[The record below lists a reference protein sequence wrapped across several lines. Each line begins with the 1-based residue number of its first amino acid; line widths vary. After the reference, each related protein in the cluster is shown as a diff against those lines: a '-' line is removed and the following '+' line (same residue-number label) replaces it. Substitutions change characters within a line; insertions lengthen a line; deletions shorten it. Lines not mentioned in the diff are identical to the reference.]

1 MRSAKA
7 LRATKATHNPR
18 RSSPRKVA
26 SSFKVCSI
34 KGTRDLNYF
43 QLFSQSTATHADC
56 LAIVDDARE
65 FTYAQMMHQISQTAV
80 WLRQMGLRSGDS
92 LVVFAA
98 NRAEHIF
105 LHLASAQIGVVFTPV
120 HSSFRA
126 REAGYVLQSARP
138 RIAFVDAG
146 TIDILTEATQSS
158 GISPKLVSFDTV
170 VERPEV
176 GSFLNGFSEQENVT
190 PEDLPSEAPL
200 TILYTSGTTS
210 MPKPVLRSHGADT
223 WSVQN
228 YVEGWNFEAGDR
240 VYVPLSLAWAWG
252 LTVMSM
258 SALASGATLFLDKSF
273 NPVRALSAIEKH
285 RITTFAGTMSMY
297 GMLLDVLQR
306 EKFQTSSLK
315 KMFVGGEP
323 RNEAMVSAAEA
334 HFGQRLY
341 EGYALSECFPH
352 LVTNPK
358 HDIDA
363 PTGSLGRRVA
373 PEAQIKLIGPD
384 GTEVRRGESGQT
396 LIKSPG
402 CMTEYLN
409 EPEMTAERL
418 TPDGWLR
425 TGDLLREDENGY
437 FFFAGRSTDMIIRG
451 GANISPLEIEAALLE
466 HPAVK
471 DVAVVGIPDQ
481 ARGEQIV
488 ALTLLREDET
498 ASELTLLAFLERTLA
513 RYKVPQRVIIL
524 GDIPVGATGK
534 RSRKALRELAI
545 QILQKTEDKSYAD

>member
-1 MRSAKA
+1 M
-7 LRATKATHNPR
+7 
-18 RSSPRKVA
+18 
-26 SSFKVCSI
+26 
-34 KGTRDLNYF
+34 NYF
-43 QLFSQSTATHADC
+43 QLFAQSAATHPEC

-65 FTYAQMMHQISQTAV
+65 FTYAQMMRESSRTAA
-80 WLRQMGLRSGDS
+80 WLRQLGLRSGDS
-92 LVVFAA
+92 LIVFAA

-105 LHLASAQIGVVFTPV
+105 LHLACAQIGVVFTPV
-120 HSSFRA
+120 HASFRA
-126 REAGYVLQSARP
+126 REVGYVLQSSRP
-138 RIAFVDAG
+138 KVAFVDAA
-146 TIDILTEATQSS
+146 TIDILTEAIQQSDV
-158 GISPKLVSFDTV
+158 SPKLVSFDPLL
-170 VERPEV
+170 ERPEV
-176 GSFLNGFSEQENVT
+176 GSFLDGFPEQQQVT
-190 PEDLPSEAPL
+190 SEDLPSGTPL

-228 YVEGWNFEAGDR
+228 YVRGWNFEAGDR

-273 NPVRALSAIEKH
+273 NPVRALAAIEKH
-285 RITTFAGTMSMY
+285 RITTFAGSMSMY

-306 EKFQTSSLK
+306 EQFQTSSLK

-323 RNEAMVSAAEA
+323 RNEAMVAAAEA

-352 LVTNPK
+352 LVTSPE
-358 HDIDA
+358 HDVNA
-363 PTGSLGRRVA
+363 PVGSLGRRVA
-373 PEAQIKLIGPD
+373 PEAQIKLVDPNGV
-384 GTEVRRGESGQT
+384 EVGRGEVGQA

-409 EPEMTAERL
+409 EPDMTAERL
-418 TPDGWLR
+418 TPEGWLR

-437 FFFAGRSTDMIIRG
+437 FFFAGRSTDMIVRG

-466 HPAVK
+466 HPTVK
-471 DVAVVGIPDQ
+471 DVAVVGIPDPVK
-481 ARGEQIV
+481 GEQIV
-488 ALTLLREDET
+488 ALTVLRENEIV
-498 ASELTLLAFLERTLA
+498 SEQTLLAFLEGALA
-513 RYKVPQRVIIL
+513 RYKVPQRLIIL
-524 GDIPVGATGK
+524 EDIPVAASGK

-545 QILQKTEDKSYAD
+545 QILQKTEARKHAD